1 VPARISLRVDGF
13 GVSESFLCSPAR
25 LARNG
30 VAGGCECRCARYH
43 TRHRTVAR
51 AVELAGCSGAR
62 AKGASP
68 ERASERS
75 ERASERGRQ
84 TERARSAGET
94 FYTLQAG
101 LWRGDCGGN
110 ALHLHL
116 ICINNDDNH
125 GGGGQAPR
133 AQGTEIGVARV
144 VDVGARIQGAQFAV
158 ADGAQ
163 PGAAQAGAHAVDHGP
178 IQRVITALARR
189 DIHGHRHAQRVEGG
203 QHHLDLGQVG
213 AVLCYGRTGTSRPP

>member
-1 VPARISLRVDGF
+1 MRSRIAGAGGLPARV
-13 GVSESFLCSPAR
+13 CQ
-25 LARNG
+25 ARNG
-30 VAGGCECRCARYH
+30 VAGWYGFRCARHH

-51 AVELAGCSGAR
+51 AVELVGCSGAR
-62 AKGASP
+62 AKGVSP

-84 TERARSAGET
+84 PERASSAGET

-125 GGGGQAPR
+125 AVRQQVR
-133 AQGTEIGVARV
+133 VSVEIGAHTVHIAG
-144 VDVGARIQGAQFAV
+144 VG
-158 ADGAQ
+158 
-163 PGAAQAGAHAVDHGP
+163 
-178 IQRVITALARR
+178 
-189 DIHGHRHAQRVEGG
+189 
-203 QHHLDLGQVG
+203 
-213 AVLCYGRTGTSRPP
+213 